1 MTISLSRRRTHH
13 PLYFIVRKVV
23 AGMIF
28 CDGRGSS
35 ECVSLLHDSHFPTS
49 RTRGDTEV
57 ARGRDVALCTV
68 EAAFQTRPH
77 ATLRAMRT
85 RGVGFLG
92 YILYALRAKCRCCV
106 CKNVGCVVLH
116 GVTRA
121 PPCGS
126 HMVLPP
132 RKCVSHPTYQGMG
145 PVHQFFAGSQRAK
158 ASGGVMR
165 ATWRDTY
172 SLVIAQ

>member
-1 MTISLSRRRTHH
+1 MGGDLLNVSRSCTTAISRPPAS
-13 PLYFIVRKVV
+13 
-23 AGMIF
+23 
-28 CDGRGSS
+28 
-35 ECVSLLHDSHFPTS
+35 
-49 RTRGDTEV
+49 TRGDTEV

-92 YILYALRAKCRCCV
+92 YILYALHAKCRCCV

-158 ASGGVMR
+158 ASAGGNES
-165 ATWRDTY
+165 Y
-172 SLVIAQ
+172 LEGHILVSYCTINGSR